1 MRSIRKE
8 KTQLIFPKTHR
19 SATIIFWNIKLN
31 LQLAVCILQDLHS
44 SILAAWPPHQRPNF
58 FLFNA
63 LKFHIPTIYPNI
75 CFTFDTQTTFFLYS
89 NKPTNNYYFLPL
101 FKQTLLGD
109 FLGCERK
116 STTKLMPPL
125 WRRDADVV
133 GELYLNILYS
143 DVLVCFPFLLG
154 VAEFCIDKIS
164 MELCGFVCGFH
175 IFVQLICGFLSIS
188 FREKATFSPYIFRR
202 FPF

>member
-1 MRSIRKE
+1 M
-8 KTQLIFPKTHR
+8 
-19 SATIIFWNIKLN
+19 
-31 LQLAVCILQDLHS
+31 CILQDLHS
-44 SILAAWPPHQRPNF
+44 SILAARPPHQRPNF

-63 LKFHIPTIYPNI
+63 LKFYIPTIYPNI

-101 FKQTLLGD
+101 FKQTLIGD

-125 WRRDADVV
+125 WRSDADVV

-175 IFVQLICGFLSIS
+175 IFVQLICGFLSMS
-188 FREKATFSPYIFRR
+188 FNYVDLSLCLHLYLDCVGFIRIFLCGLVSSS
-202 FPF
+202 